1 MIRGVISPSL
11 FEIISIFFINLV
23 WLIVIGIWGLKFF
36 NNEIGNVIRTYCFG
50 YGVYSRDVIIF
61 RTLVMFLTPF
71 ILSLIL
77 FLMFYKQQF
86 FKRLFFISY
95 IFIFLVFLLVNA
107 IGKNINKPIEISYNL
122 KISEIPQNLEFFDEN
137 GNPFFFETSK
147 IYIITFFYSAC
158 QTSCPLQIE
167 IVRNIS
173 KNFPNYNFLLISF
186 DPRDKKE
193 RLYEL
198 KIKYALSEHVK
209 LLNSKSKAFK
219 EFLFE
224 LGFPENFESDI
235 INHPIIFLICKGNKI
250 YKAIF
255 EINEDKLRRVL
266 YGLS

>member
-1 MIRGVISPSL
+1 MGGKITL
-11 FEIISIFFINLV
+11 LEIASIVFINLT
-23 WLIVIGIWGLKFF
+23 WLIVIGIWILQFF

-50 YGVYSRDVIIF
+50 YGIYSRDVIMF

-77 FLMFYKQQF
+77 FLIFYKRQL

-95 IFIFLVFLLVNA
+95 IVIFLTFLLANA
-107 IGKNINKPIEISYNL
+107 ISRSINKPIEISYNL
-122 KISEIPQNLEFFDEN
+122 KISEIPQNLELFDEN
-137 GNPFFFETSK
+137 GNLFFFETSK

-158 QTSCPLQIE
+158 QGSCPLQIE
-167 IVRNIS
+167 LIRNIS

-209 LLNSKSKAFK
+209 LLNSKSKAFR
-219 EFLFE
+219 EFLLE

-235 INHPIIFLICKGNKI
+235 IKHPIIFLICKGNKI

-255 EINEDKLRRVL
+255 EINEEKLRRLL
-266 YGLS
+266 YELS